1 MTQALVREARGGE
14 QFQAFDLTEMCPL
27 AEGEEVEKFC
37 DIVPPAPRRHGA
49 MLASGPVQRDRDAE
63 RQVAHL
69 TLGSWLSSRKLAR
82 MEALSFWMTARSS
95 AMVLAALTLR
105 MNCFTEVWPLMVS
118 FQCSSAMSADVCGWS
133 LGPASVSA
141 SLARG

>member
-1 MTQALVREARGGE
+1 MTC
-14 QFQAFDLTEMCPL
+14 DLGSGIE
-27 AEGEEVEKFC
+27 EG
-37 DIVPPAPRRHGA
+37 
-49 MLASGPVQRDRDAE
+49 S
-63 RQVAHL
+63 HL

-118 FQCSSAMSADVCGWS
+118 FQCSSAMFAVFVTG
-133 LGPASVSA
+133 LGDQLLIVRYGVRV
-141 SLARG
+141 LRLIIVT